1 MKTMQHVILTLLVLT
16 SVALAGSLP
25 KHESDLKTKSFTVK
39 KGGILQLD
47 TKIGRV
53 SISTWEKNE
62 VHAQVEGIEKGEDD
76 LLRMTQSGNTI
87 QIECTVQRKK
97 QSKIHFVISIPTE
110 FNLDVKTGAGSIT
123 IGEKQ
128 SITGK
133 IKVMTGAG
141 MIDVGK
147 VKGSIDLHSGGGEIA
162 IDDVQGDAN
171 VTTGGGNIECE
182 SISADAEIRTGGG
195 NVHIKAVGMNLKC
208 DVGGGSITVDEVGSS
223 AIVHTGGGN
232 IKLGKVSSDVQ
243 MHAGG
248 GNIQLHG
255 GSGDVHARTGGGNIH
270 LENIAGA
277 IQATTSAG
285 NISCELQPNEKGR
298 SMLATKAGNIELF
311 LPANVKA
318 TIDVQI
324 RTRFSWKSDAQ
335 DIYSDF
341 EPSEKEKGTSTERFK
356 INGGGHAI
364 SLETTIGKI
373 SIQKTKK

>member
-1 MKTMQHVILTLLVLT
+1 MLFIFILT
-16 SVALAGSLP
+16 SIALAVFPSE
-25 KHESDLKTKSFTVK
+25 HESDLKTKSFIVK
-39 KGGILQLD
+39 KGGIFQLD
-47 TKIGRV
+47 TKIGRI

-62 VHAQVEGIEKGEDD
+62 VLAQVEGIGKGEDD

-97 QSKIHFVISIPTE
+97 QSGIHFVISIPSE

-133 IKVMTGAG
+133 IKARTGAG
-141 MIDVGK
+141 MIDVGR
-147 VKGSIDLHSGGGEIA
+147 VRGSIDLQSGGGEIA
-162 IDDVQGDAN
+162 IGDVQGDAN
-171 VTTGGGNIECE
+171 VTTGGGNVECE

-195 NVHIKAVGMNLKC
+195 NVHIKSVGMSLKC

-223 AIVHTGGGN
+223 ASVHTGGGN
-232 IKLGKVSSDVQ
+232 IKLGKVSSDAQ
-243 MHAGG
+243 MNAGG
-248 GNIQLHG
+248 GNIQLNG

-285 NISCELQPNEKGR
+285 NISCELHPNDKGR
-298 SMLATKAGNIELF
+298 SVLATKAGNIELF

-318 TIDVQI
+318 TIDAQI
-324 RTRFSWKSDAQ
+324 RTRFSWKSDEQ
-335 DIYSDF
+335 DIHSDF
-341 EPSEKEKGTSTERFK
+341 EPSEKEKGASTERFK
-356 INGGGHAI
+356 INGGGHAV

-373 SIQKTKK
+373 SIKKMKK